1 MNKLSVQIKNIIY
14 KYIGCFLL
22 VLCLYLLFS
31 IFNVLP
37 NYLVGKIV
45 DNINKPFQMIML
57 YFLIRLLSIGV
68 KTLINYFQTK
78 LSLNIISDIKEYY
91 FSLILKNEN
100 LLILTSSEN
109 SQIITRI
116 LDASESLN
124 KSILNI
130 IIWTG
135 KSVPTLVLTVYF
147 ICKIDIKISTFII
160 PLIFLLYFISKK
172 LQHIQ
177 SNNAKECLQSKS
189 YIVDLFH
196 EIIKQLYAIQLFE
209 LQEHFLKKYKDSS
222 NEHL

>member
-1 MNKLSVQIKNIIY
+1 
-14 KYIGCFLL
+14 
-22 VLCLYLLFS
+22 
-31 IFNVLP
+31 
-37 NYLVGKIV
+37 
-45 DNINKPFQMIML
+45 MIML
-57 YFLIRLLSIGV
+57 YLLIRLLSIGV

-78 LSLNIISDIKEYY
+78 LSLNIILDIKEYY

-147 ICKIDIKISTFII
+147 I
-160 PLIFLLYFISKK
+160 
-172 LQHIQ
+172 
-177 SNNAKECLQSKS
+177 
-189 YIVDLFH
+189 
-196 EIIKQLYAIQLFE
+196 
-209 LQEHFLKKYKDSS
+209 
-222 NEHL
+222 

>member
-1 MNKLSVQIKNIIY
+1 MGGIKVNKLSVQIKNIIY
-14 KYIGCFLL
+14 KYTNHFLFILCF
-22 VLCLYLLFS
+22 YLLFS

-37 NYLVGKIV
+37 NYMVGKIV

-100 LLILTSSEN
+100 LLNLNSSEN

-135 KSVPTLVLTVYF
+135 KSVPTLLLTIYF
-147 ICKIDIKISTFII
+147 ICKIDIKISIFII

-172 LQHIQ
+172 LQTIQ
-177 SNNAKECLQSKS
+177 SDNAKEYLQSKS

-209 LQEHFLKKYKDSS
+209 LQEHFLKKFI
-222 NEHL
+222 